1 MNSPTGNI
9 TLAELAADLQQSTQ
23 GSAPRPKPS
32 QRTGA
37 AFPIDCLPTRL
48 QDLIKDAELSLGM
61 PPDFLAAGAL
71 IAAGIASGNT
81 CELELKAGTTQRPIF
96 FLVLIGNPN
105 CNKSGAL
112 RFALK
117 PITKRDG
124 ENYPTYKQHLLEWE
138 STQRKGKGDD
148 ADDDL
153 PKPVYLRHLVQ
164 DATPEALAATHFD
177 NIRGIAVH
185 RDELAGWV
193 HNFDRYN
200 GKGET
205 EQWLTLW
212 NGDPLTIDRKQSG
225 ALRIEKTYV
234 SVAGTIQP
242 AALEALAADGK
253 GQNGFIDRFLF
264 VWPDGLTKPLWT
276 DQNVSLPLVNA
287 YETAISRLLSLEF
300 ADDGSSRLIT
310 LAPDAR
316 QRLFQFFNSTNKPL
330 CDDAPNELL
339 AGINGKFDFHAARLA
354 IALHLIEWAY
364 NSTQDEPPG
373 VVDLPTVERAIKIGE
388 YFREQSLKVYSALHE
403 SSPVE
408 KLPRDKQALMDAL
421 PDVFAKADGA
431 SIAQRMGINPK
442 TFSRMLTDRRLFE
455 KVRHGQYCKLY

>member
-1 MNSPTGNI
+1 MNLPTGNI
-9 TLAELAADLQQSTQ
+9 TLAELAADLQQATPAA
-23 GSAPRPKPS
+23 APRLKTS
-32 QRTGA
+32 QRSAA
-37 AFPIDCLPTRL
+37 AFPIDTLPPRL
-48 QDLIKDAELSLGM
+48 QDLIKDAGESLGM

-81 CELELKAGTTQRPIF
+81 CELELKTGTTQRPIF
-96 FLVLIGNPN
+96 YLVLIGNPN

-117 PITKRDG
+117 PITKRDA
-124 ENYPTYKQHLLEWE
+124 ENYSSYKQHLIEWE

-148 ADDDL
+148 TGDDL
-153 PKPVYLRHLVQ
+153 PKPVYFRHLVA

-225 ALRIEKTYV
+225 VLRIEKTCV

-253 GQNGFIDRFLF
+253 GQNGFVDRFLF
-264 VWPDGLTKPLWT
+264 VWPDGLEKPL
-276 DQNVSLPLVNA
+276 
-287 YETAISRLLSLEF
+287 
-300 ADDGSSRLIT
+300 
-310 LAPDAR
+310 
-316 QRLFQFFNSTNKPL
+316 
-330 CDDAPNELL
+330 
-339 AGINGKFDFHAARLA
+339 
-354 IALHLIEWAY
+354 
-364 NSTQDEPPG
+364 
-373 VVDLPTVERAIKIGE
+373 
-388 YFREQSLKVYSALHE
+388 
-403 SSPVE
+403 
-408 KLPRDKQALMDAL
+408 
-421 PDVFAKADGA
+421 
-431 SIAQRMGINPK
+431 
-442 TFSRMLTDRRLFE
+442 
-455 KVRHGQYCKLY
+455 